1 MKLSYLLSCLCWS
14 LLTLTVCGQ
23 EPSATVD
30 RSELLLVVGAAGQE
44 DYGRDFGIWADRWQQ
59 AAEQGGAAVTVIGRS
74 AAAGGE
80 ASVTDRDAILAAI
93 TRNAGTASAEPL
105 WRR

>member
-1 MKLSYLLSCLCWS
+1 MKLSYLLSCLYWS

-74 AAAGGE
+74 AAAGGASPCSPDPCCCPGE
-80 ASVTDRDAILAAI
+80 AAADWLLAD
-93 TRNAGTASAEPL
+93 L
-105 WRR
+105 